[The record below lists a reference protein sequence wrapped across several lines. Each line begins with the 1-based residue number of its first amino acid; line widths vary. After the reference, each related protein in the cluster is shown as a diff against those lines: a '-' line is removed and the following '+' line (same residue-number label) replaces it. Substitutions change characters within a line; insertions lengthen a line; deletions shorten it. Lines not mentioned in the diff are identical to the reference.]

1 MGYTTDFFGAFQLDK
16 PLTNELKTFLTKFSD
31 TRRMKRNVGM
41 EYGIEGEFFV
51 NGGGDFGQA
60 NEKNIIEYN
69 YPPRT
74 QPGLWCQWIPNE
86 EGTEIMWDGG
96 EKFYHYTEWLN
107 YIIHKFLK
115 PNGYTLNGEVEYQ
128 GEDEMDSGM
137 IVVKNNIVYMVQFCN
152 LPYEAEPNDYMEI
165 DTVFS
170 LMSQRNEGEC
180 PPC

>member
-16 PLTNELKTFLTKFSD
+16 PLTTELKTFLTKFSD
-31 TRRMKRNVGM
+31 TRRMKRNVDEI
-41 EYGIEGEFFV
+41 EYGIEGEFYV

-74 QPGLWCQWIPNE
+74 QPGLWCQWVPNE
-86 EGTEIMWDGG
+86 EGTEILWDGG

-137 IVVKNNIVYMVQFCN
+137 IVVKNNIVYMDGSYIV
-152 LPYEAEPNDYMEI
+152 EPNEYMEI
-165 DTVFS
+165 DTTVFS

>member
-31 TRRMKRNVGM
+31 TRRMKRNVDEM

-51 NGGGDFGQA
+51 NGGDFRGQA
-60 NEKNIIEYN
+60 NETNIVEHN
-69 YPPRT
+69 YPPKT

-86 EGTEIMWDGG
+86 EGTEILWNGC

-115 PNGYTLNGEVEYQ
+115 PNGYTLNGEVGYQ
-128 GEDEMDSGM
+128 GEDSMDSGR
-137 IVVKNNIVYMVQFCN
+137 IVVKNNIVYMDGSYIV
-152 LPYEAEPNDYMEI
+152 EPNDYMEI
-165 DTVFS
+165 DTTVFS
-170 LMSQRNEGEC
+170 LMSQRNEGEF

>member
-16 PLTNELKTFLTKFSD
+16 PLTTELKTFLTKFSD

-41 EYGIEGEFFV
+41 EYGIEGEFYV
-51 NGGGDFGQA
+51 NGGDFRGQA
-60 NEKNIIEYN
+60 NETNIVEHN

-74 QPGLWCQWIPNE
+74 QPGLWCQWVPNE
-86 EGTEIMWDGG
+86 EGTEILWDGG

-107 YIIHKFLK
+107 YIIHKLLK

-128 GEDEMDSGM
+128 GQDEMDSGM

-170 LMSQRNEGEC
+170 LMSQRNEGEF

>member
-16 PLTNELKTFLTKFSD
+16 PLSNELKTFLTNFSD
-31 TRRMKRNVGM
+31 TRRMKRNVDM

-51 NGGGDFGQA
+51 NGGGDSGQA
-60 NEKNIIEYN
+60 IETNIVELN

-74 QPGLWCQWIPNE
+74 QPGLWCQWTPNE
-86 EGTEIMWDGG
+86 DGTEIMWDGC

-115 PNGYTLNGEVEYQ
+115 PNGYTLNGEVKFQ
-128 GEDEMDSGM
+128 GEDSIDSGR
-137 IVVKNNIVYMVQFCN
+137 IVVKNNIVYIRDSIQ
-152 LPYEAEPNDYMEI
+152 EPNDYMEI

-170 LMSQRNEGEC
+170 LMSQRNEC
-180 PPC
+180 DFPPC